1 MPRQSRSREVLSPD
15 LVIIATA
22 DLPADLVRTA
32 ERGRAGDRR
41 GSIDRSIDRDDR
53 TPRKQR
59 AAERITESTGRASLD
74 SRSVLLARTGESTTW
89 EYTSPRITPPL
100 RLARNIHIHIHAHG
114 DAQLAGRACARKQR
128 VSIHFSPVRDLVSPG
143 ITAAFYPCAHHVTEA
158 AITNLEARPS
168 RAKSLGFAAR
178 RGRPLSHVICMKRDR
193 AGRNARERARGT
205 LLSSTE
211 GKRRERRK
219 DRGPKGRR

>member
-1 MPRQSRSREVLSPD
+1 MSSGTRTYIYIHTIYLTPRQSRSREVLSPD
-15 LVIIATA
+15 LVIIAAA

-59 AAERITESTGRASLD
+59 ASERITESTGRASLD

-100 RLARNIHIHIHAHG
+100 RLARNTHTHT
-114 DAQLAGRACARKQR
+114 RTWRC
-128 VSIHFSPVRDLVSPG
+128 
-143 ITAAFYPCAHHVTEA
+143 TA
-158 AITNLEARPS
+158 S
-168 RAKSLGFAAR
+168 RASVCEEATGKYSL
-178 RGRPLSHVICMKRDR
+178 
-193 AGRNARERARGT
+193 
-205 LLSSTE
+205 
-211 GKRRERRK
+211 
-219 DRGPKGRR
+219 